1 MPRDFKTF
9 CENNKKIIN
18 ENKDKANDYQSI
30 IDKYKNMDQSE
41 LMSNLFSEASKLKQ
55 DGKLDSNS
63 LNSMKD
69 MISPFLNDEQKNM
82 LNSII
87 HKINE

>member
-30 IDKYKNMDQSE
+30 IDKYKNMDQNE

-63 LNSMKD
+63 LNSMKN

>member
-18 ENKDKANDYQSI
+18 DNQEKANDYQSI

-69 MISPFLNDEQKNM
+69 IISPFLNDEQKNM

>member
-18 ENKDKANDYQSI
+18 ENKDKLNDYQSI

-63 LNSMKD
+63 LSSMKD

>member
-9 CENNKKIIN
+9 CENNKKIID
-18 ENKDKANDYQSI
+18 ENKEKANTYQSI
-30 IDKYKNMDQSE
+30 IDKYKNMNQGE
-41 LMSNLFSEASKLKQ
+41 LMNNLFSEANKLKQ
-55 DGKLDSNS
+55 EGKLDSNS

-82 LNSII
+82 LNSIVN
-87 HKINE
+87 KINE